1 MRGFKMAINGL
12 VLAVAVCAGVAKAQ
26 GYSWKSVVVG
36 GGGFVDGFVYHPAAK
51 GVLYARTDMGGA
63 YRLHAATGSW
73 LPITDWIGTAS
84 DDMGV
89 LAIALDPNDTGK
101 VFLLTGKYT
110 NEWSSAYGSVL
121 ASSNGGRS
129 FTKTELHQKV
139 GGNMDGRGSSE
150 RLAVDPNLGSILYLA
165 GSDWDSLVSWG
176 SPNVTVRFKG
186 AVWKSLDGGKTFDS
200 IKTGPTGN
208 GMFVLLD
215 PSSGTKGSAS
225 KVVYAGYNGANTGLW
240 RSIDAGANWS
250 LVPGQPAGLIP
261 VSASFSGGDLYVSY
275 NDAIGPNGVKGGK
288 LMKLSTASG
297 AWTDVSP
304 VKDAAFGYGTASVS
318 GQNPNMLVVS
328 SVNRWDNEEVWL
340 SRDGGASWS
349 SALQSGSIDISFAPW
364 KHIRKVH
371 WMAALRMNPFDS
383 TEALFGTGYGVFRTR
398 NLTSAKPAWFAADSN
413 LEETVAIQLVSP
425 PVGAPVV
432 SAMGDQ
438 GGFRHARLDK
448 APENPHMP
456 DVGTTLAIDAA
467 WGQPQFWVKAHNGA
481 NLESTHGG
489 YSVDSAKT
497 WISFVAD
504 PAGIQIPSDANGWK
518 GGGGTR
524 SIAVSADA
532 ASIVWLPIGPAAAQV
547 SKDSGKTW
555 KAITG
560 GKVVATTAIPVADRT
575 NGQILY
581 ILDPQSGTVNKSV
594 DGGATFVAGGTIAKL
609 DDWEAGNAGIVSVP
623 GREGH
628 LWAAASHSWDDA
640 ANGLYHSVNGGTTIK
655 KIGSFTR
662 AYKVAVGKAATGKTY
677 PAIYV
682 FGTLGGEEGIFRSDD
697 SAKKWIRINDDDHR
711 YGTIH
716 HLAGDMN
723 VFGRLYMGTEGR
735 GVVYGEPE
743 GATSVAPS
751 VRSAPWS
758 IRRVGDVVVG
768 SGTLAIELVDLRG
781 RAIRKSEIVNGAARL
796 ELAGLPRGMYVARRG
811 GEAMRVDAV
820 R

>member
-12 VLAVAVCAGVAKAQ
+12 VLAVAVCAGVAQAQ

-240 RSIDAGANWS
+240 RSADAGATWS

-261 VSASFSGGDLYVSY
+261 VSASFSGSDLYVSY
-275 NDAIGPNGVKGGK
+275 NDAIGPNGVKAGK

-304 VKDAAFGYGTASVS
+304 VKNAAFGYGTASVS

-340 SRDGGASWS
+340 SRDGGATWS

-371 WMAALRMNPFDS
+371 WMAALRLNPFDS

-467 WGQPQFWVKAHNGA
+467 WGQPQFWVKAHNAA
-481 NLESTHGG
+481 NAKATHGG

-497 WISFVAD
+497 WIPFATQ
-504 PAGIQIPSDANGWK
+504 PEGIEAPSDANGWS
-518 GGGGTR
+518 GGGGRR
-524 SIAVSADA
+524 SIAISADA
-532 ASIVWLPIGPAAAQV
+532 SSILWTAPKTSGAYY
-547 SKDSGKTW
+547 SKDAGATW
-555 KAITG
+555 NASTG
-560 GKVVATTAIPVADRT
+560 GPGAGVISTVQPVADRV
-575 NGQILY
+575 NGKKLF
-581 ILDPQSGTVNKSV
+581 ILDQQAGKVFASL
-594 DGGATFVAGGTIAKL
+594 DGGVTFKTGTTTLPTLPSYGTGDGMMTATPGYEGDLWVTTGAGG
-609 DDWEAGNAGIVSVP
+609 
-623 GREGH
+623 
-628 LWAAASHSWDDA
+628 LWHSTNSGSTFGKVTGVGAAYLV
-640 ANGLYHSVNGGTTIK
+640 G
-655 KIGSFTR
+655 
-662 AYKVAVGKAATGKTY
+662 VGKAASGKTY
-677 PAIYV
+677 PAVYILGIV
-682 FGTLGGEEGIFRSDD
+682 SGTTAIFRSDD
-697 SAKKWIRINDDDHR
+697 SAKTWIRINDDDHR

-751 VRSAPWS
+751 VSSTPWS
-758 IRRVGDVVVG
+758 IRRVGDAVVG
-768 SGTLAIELVDLRG
+768 TGTLAIELVDLRG
-781 RAIRKSEIVNGAARL
+781 RAIRTSEIVNGAARL